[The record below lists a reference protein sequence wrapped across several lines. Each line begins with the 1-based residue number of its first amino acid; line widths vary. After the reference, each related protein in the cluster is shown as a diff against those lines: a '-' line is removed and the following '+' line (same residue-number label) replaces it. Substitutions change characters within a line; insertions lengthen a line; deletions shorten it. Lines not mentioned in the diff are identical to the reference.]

1 MSEPRRKRYGSYDRR
16 GQLTDR
22 IFIDERPSVV
32 EMRQR
37 ISDWK
42 SNTIIGRRDQGS
54 LISLVERKS
63 LYTLIESAQRKPLL
77 LTMEKNLLNTG
88 RWLKN
93 LRPIFILPI
102 HMPAGREDGMKIQL
116 D

>member
-1 MSEPRRKRYGSYDRR
+1 MSEPRRKRYGSYDRH

-22 IFIDERPSVV
+22 IFIDERPVV

-42 SNTIIGRRDQGS
+42 SNTIIGRRDPGS